1 MAESGRVRRRA
12 EEEKANRLSIVLQP
26 CRFGTA
32 RFTRTPSSN
41 NGNSEKATT
50 IFHHHDDRPRP
61 AAAHDDTLDTGA
73 AKHKGSIFLLKTP
86 RRKVVLHVGRK
97 AREQRVEVPLGLA
110 LGRLGSPASGGGN
123 LIVQTQLLRAA
134 GFCAVAPRCAD
145 GGVVAGLVGGLF
157 QNGLGLEEGDG
168 ELRFLGKQSGL
179 LGGFMAHT
187 IVYSKRFG
195 EVEEGLWDQ

>member
-1 MAESGRVRRRA
+1 MVNGRVRSRA
-12 EEEKANRLSIVLQP
+12 EGGGGENESIIDRPPTVPFRDCAIHADSLQP
-26 CRFGTA
+26 PA
-32 RFTRTPSSN
+32 TRT
-41 NGNSEKATT
+41 GTVEKATT
-50 IFHHHDDRPRP
+50 ISHHHDDRPRP

-73 AKHKGSIFLLKTP
+73 AKHKGSKFLLKTP

-168 ELRFLGKQSGL
+168 ELRFLGNQSG
-179 LGGFMAHT
+179 
-187 IVYSKRFG
+187 
-195 EVEEGLWDQ
+195 